1 MRHRVGATERQKL
14 VVKANIAVTYGR
26 LGRDEEASRIERDVY
41 LGHLKLSGRED
52 RDTFMAANNYA
63 WGLFAIQRFEET
75 KTLMRKTVPLARRV
89 LGEGHEYTL
98 NMRWVYG
105 RALSADTGAT
115 LKDHREAVETFEA
128 THRIARRVLGTAH
141 PSTASIEGD
150 LRIARAALRARETPS
165 PGRA

>member
-75 KTLMRKTVPLARRV
+75 KTLMRKTAPVARRVYGESHELTLKMRLAYAQALHLDRGATVDDLREAVTTLEDVERTARRV
-89 LGEGHEYTL
+89 LGG
-98 NMRWVYG
+98 
-105 RALSADTGAT
+105 S
-115 LKDHREAVETFEA
+115 
-128 THRIARRVLGTAH
+128 H
-141 PSTASIEGD
+141 PITVGIEIS
-150 LRIARAALRARETPS
+150 LRNARAALRAREDTQQ
-165 PGRA
+165 